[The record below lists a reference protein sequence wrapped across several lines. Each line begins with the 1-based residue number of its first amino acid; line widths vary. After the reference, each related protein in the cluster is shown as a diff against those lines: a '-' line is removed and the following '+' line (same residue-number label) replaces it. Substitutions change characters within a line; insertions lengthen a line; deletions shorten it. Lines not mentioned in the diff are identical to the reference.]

1 MNNSD
6 KILNIALIVVI
17 LIAVSKIAKLF
28 KAPDESKEEV
38 DEQNCEGTYPENWY
52 LISADALEKAGFDF
66 GTDEETMFRIFS
78 KLKSNCD
85 FEKLFNAYGKRF
97 YNVFWKYNMIEFL
110 DAELSNSDREKINS
124 IMKSNGITYSI

>member
-1 MNNSD
+1 MNNTD

-17 LIAVSKIAKLF
+17 LIAISKISKFF

-38 DEQNCEGTYPENWY
+38 DDKNCEGTYPDNWY
-52 LISADALEKAGFDF
+52 LINADVLEKAGFDI
-66 GTDEETMFRIFS
+66 GTDVKTIFRVFG
-78 KLKSNCD
+78 KLKSDCD